1 MKYLIYRRLNI
12 KDFVQIVT
20 NKLTHILNALMATN
34 STKFRHYQIYA
45 QKYDPCTAIKS
56 IIRHFVSGCS
66 VTTRIYTTHLSN
78 VIKPMFSIMA
88 CCQAGTNPSME
99 RGVVNNNNKETIQL
113 ASGIPYQINLS
124 LTQLHLRDNNDKLT
138 HHNNGVIQRWL
149 GIVYRGLGGGGGGG
163 GQGGGW
169 RAGGWL
175 GLGGGGGG
183 LTESSTKHLRRWQSV
198 FSVYTLTWGSSHYI
212 VPEYV
217 SCL

>member
-1 MKYLIYRRLNI
+1 
-12 KDFVQIVT
+12 
-20 NKLTHILNALMATN
+20 MATN

-78 VIKPMFSIMA
+78 VIKQMFSIMA

-138 HHNNGVIQRWL
+138 HHNNGEIQRWF
-149 GIVYRGLGGGGGGG
+149 GIVYRGLGVDG

-169 RAGGWL
+169 GW
-175 GLGGGGGG
+175 GGGG
-183 LTESSTKHLRRWQSV
+183 TESSTKHLRRWQSV